1 MDGGEQLGRCLS
13 LLDSGATEE
22 GEGGG
27 GGEGGEG
34 GGEEEEEEEK
44 YLPWQPAW
52 RRQYS
57 FSSLFSIQEGMV
69 CNQ

>member
-27 GGEGGEG
+27 GGG
-34 GGEEEEEEEK
+34 GGGGK
-44 YLPWQPAW
+44 VQ
-52 RRQYS
+52 
-57 FSSLFSIQEGMV
+57 
-69 CNQ
+69 CNRNIII

>member
-13 LLDSGATEE
+13 LLDSGTTEE
-22 GEGGG
+22 GEG

-34 GGEEEEEEEK
+34 GGGEEEEEEEEK

-57 FSSLFSIQEGMV
+57 FSSLYSILRGHFV
-69 CNQ
+69 